1 MRSGA
6 QGHNRNRAARDGAV
20 HGEKTMSKPTIYI
33 DGEHGTTGLEIRE
46 RLAARADIELA
57 SLPRERAKD
66 AAAKREIVNAVD
78 LVILCLPD
86 DAARETV
93 ALIDNDRTRVIDAS
107 TAHRTAADWVFGFPE
122 LTRTQRAAVAQSR
135 RVSNPGCYPTG
146 FLSLVRPLRERDLL
160 PASLPLTVHAV
171 SGYSGGGRRMIESF
185 EQPSPGARPQSFGA
199 YGLTLKHKHVD
210 EMQTHG
216 LLEHAPL
223 FAPAVGYFRRGMLV
237 HVPLQLAAL
246 PQAVNGSGLHA
257 ALAEHYA
264 GERRHGA
271 ARWRFPR
278 TGGAERHQPAR
289 AVRVRQRRRAAGTAG
304 GTARQPGQGRERGG
318 GPEPQPDARPAR
330 GRGAAMSR
338 AAATTANA
346 SLGGT
351 ARGAKGAR

>member
-1 MRSGA
+1 
-6 QGHNRNRAARDGAV
+6 
-20 HGEKTMSKPTIYI
+20 MSKPTIYI

-46 RLAARADIELA
+46 RLAARTDIELA

-66 AAAKREIVNAVD
+66 AAAKREIVNEVD

-107 TAHRTAADWVFGFPE
+107 SAHRTASGWVFGFPE
-122 LTRTQRAAVAQSR
+122 LTGTQRAAVAQSH

-146 FLSLVRPLRERDLL
+146 FLSLVRPLRERDFI

-171 SGYSGGGRRMIESF
+171 SGYSGGGRKMIESF

-210 EMQTHG
+210 EMRKHA

-246 PQAVNGSGLHA
+246 PRAANGAGLHA

-264 GERRHGA
+264 GELFVAVRPLNDAAALREGTFLEPEALNGTNRLEVFVFANDAARQALLVARLDNLGKGASGA
-271 ARWRFPR
+271 AVQNLNLMLGLP
-278 TGGAERHQPAR
+278 ED
-289 AVRVRQRRRAAGTAG
+289 AG
-304 GTARQPGQGRERGG
+304 
-318 GPEPQPDARPAR
+318 
-330 GRGAAMSR
+330 
-338 AAATTANA
+338 
-346 SLGGT
+346 L
-351 ARGAKGAR
+351 K